1 VGSNNLSTI
10 FSGLIQDGGLSGGA
24 GGSLTKVGSG
34 MLVLT
39 NANLYTGGTTIEGG
53 KLVVNN
59 RTGSGTGTGLVQVNG
74 GTLGGKGTIAG
85 PVILGTGSGPGAVL
99 SPGKRG
105 VKPAPLTIQSAL
117 TFNSDSTY
125 NFGLKTNSAN
135 VVANGVTIN
144 GALFSFA
151 ALGVGALPAGT
162 VFTVINNTATTPISG
177 TFSNLPDGS
186 TFTVGSNTFQTNY
199 EGGDGNDLTL
209 TVVP

>member
-1 VGSNNLSTI
+1 
-10 FSGLIQDGGLSGGA
+10 
-24 GGSLTKVGSG
+24 
-34 MLVLT
+34 
-39 NANLYTGGTTIEGG
+39 
-53 KLVVNN
+53 
-59 RTGSGTGTGLVQVNG
+59 
-74 GTLGGKGTIAG
+74 
-85 PVILGTGSGPGAVL
+85 
-99 SPGKRG
+99 
-105 VKPAPLTIQSAL
+105 
-117 TFNSDSTY
+117 
-125 NFGLKTNSAN
+125 LKTNSAN